1 MRGKSLEMLEAGA
14 KAPAIDLE
22 TADGRKV
29 SLAELLKKG
38 PVLAAFY
45 KVSCPVCQF
54 TFPFI
59 ERLHKAYGN
68 QRAAILGIS
77 QDDGRDTKE
86 FTAEYGLTFPSL
98 IDAEGYP
105 ASNAYGLTNVPSLFL
120 IAPNGQITAAFSGFD
135 KKGLED
141 ISAKIAKH
149 LSSVPAAVFQPGE
162 NVPDTKPG

>member
-1 MRGKSLEMLEAGA
+1 MGGKRLEMLPADVQ
-14 KAPAIDLE
+14 APAIELE
-22 TADGRKV
+22 DTEGRKV
-29 SLAELLKKG
+29 AVADLLKRG

-59 ERLHKAYGN
+59 ERLHKAYES
-68 QRAAILGIS
+68 RPVAILGIS
-77 QDDGRDTKE
+77 QDNAADTKE
-86 FTAEYGLTFPSL
+86 FAAEYGLTFPSL
-98 IDAEGYP
+98 VDAEGYP

-120 IAPNGQITAAFSGFD
+120 IAPDGTISASLTGFD

-149 LSSVPAAVFQPGE
+149 LSITPAAVFQPGE
-162 NVPDTKPG
+162 NVPDNKPG